1 VASRLTP
8 GDDETC
14 VVPELPGPV
23 PHSRTSWPYPD
34 QTAEEK
40 RELCG
45 VVIVAP
51 HTFA

>member
-1 VASRLTP
+1 VPSRTAP

-23 PHSRTSWPYPD
+23 PHFPTSRPYPD

-45 VVIVAP
+45 VVIVAS